1 MPDREISGNRL
12 ISVVNFFS
20 PTIEQLLMSV
30 PDNQLVQT
38 RQKSVVVSLA
48 FSPAFA
54 DRVPDTGYLS
64 LFGVILRLKCKYLQ
78 IYFISFKH
86 VSSLMEIHIRSVL
99 DTKEKIAMFCVSQ
112 S

>member
-38 RQKSVVVSLA
+38 RQKSAVVSLA

-64 LFGVILRLKCKYLQ
+64 LFGVILRLKCKYL
-78 IYFISFKH
+78 
-86 VSSLMEIHIRSVL
+86 
-99 DTKEKIAMFCVSQ
+99 
-112 S
+112 